1 MKLATFFPRNTFAG
15 WASLGGYTQSL
26 RRMGHEVIE
35 CSLPG
40 NQPHDIIPLRAKL
53 PTIEQLAACDAVI
66 SFYHEYTQAWL
77 AALYGLEAWSAITDK
92 VIARFNES
100 MDRGDLNL
108 PGRLPELLAWAKH
121 WFFPAAQDAKKY
133 GGQWQPFG
141 ADLTM
146 YNEGADVADLERPEK
161 KYGAAFVGQ
170 LYGPRLEYARRL
182 AQQPDN
188 IVLQCG
194 QVGVQE
200 LDGMREPESTYLLA
214 KTYRQI
220 KVFFCLPPLS
230 RLIVEKVCEVMACGT
245 FVMYPR
251 LPGEAAE
258 NLSVFEDGKHIV
270 YYEHGYIRENVKQI
284 KRWLEHDEERE
295 SIARAG
301 CRKVRAEYSL
311 EGMLDQLLT
320 PVARQMVAV

>member
-1 MKLATFFPRNTFAG
+1 
-15 WASLGGYTQSL
+15 
-26 RRMGHEVIE
+26 MGHEVIE

-40 NQPHDIIPLRAKL
+40 NQPHDIVPLRAKL
-53 PTIEQLAACDAVI
+53 PTIAQLAACDAVI

-77 AALYGLEAWSAITDK
+77 AALYGLESWSAITDR
-92 VIARFNES
+92 VIARFDES
-100 MDRGDLNL
+100 MDRTDLNL
-108 PGRLPELLAWAKH
+108 PGRLPELLLWAKH
-121 WFFPAAQDAKKY
+121 CSFPAAQDAKKY
-133 GGQWQPFG
+133 GGQWQPLA
-141 ADLTM
+141 ADTTM
-146 YNEGADVADLERPEK
+146 FQNDDALILAGGRPEK

-170 LYGPRLEYARRL
+170 LYGPRLEYARRM
-182 AQQPDN
+182 AQHPEQ
-188 IVLQCG
+188 ITLQCG

-200 LDGMREPESTYLLA
+200 LDGMREPESTHLLA
-214 KTYRQI
+214 KIYRQI

-230 RLIVEKVCEVMACGT
+230 RLIVGKVCEVMACGT

-251 LPGEAAE
+251 LPGEAAA

-301 CRKVRAEYSL
+301 CRKVREELSL
-311 EGMLDQLLT
+311 ERMLDQLLT
-320 PVARQMVAV
+320 PVARQMVTV